1 MSLVCK
7 GMISVSAAIPAD
19 PEYNICRAQL
29 HNHLPHAHQHP
40 RPVYQEE
47 VNLVNNRKG
56 WNCSLLFP
64 WINSNLYWF
73 YCDGTRVRRRGL
85 SENSFYAAGGWED
98 VDYQKT
104 ASMLPVGERTWIIR
118 EQLLCCQWVRGR
130 GLSENSFYA
139 AGGWEDVDN
148 QRTAS
153 ILFGLWEQ
161 NFELSVLS
169 LMISFSCLDQR
180 GWTRVIVHPKPPNL
194 DLRISLLVGTTNYVY
209 QQICHFYLV
218 SLKNVTV

>member
-118 EQLLCCQWVRGR
+118 EQLLYCSAFGNITLNFQFCLLWLASVALIKGGEQ
-130 GLSENSFYA
+130 GLSYIPS
-139 AGGWEDVDN
+139 
-148 QRTAS
+148 RP
-153 ILFGLWEQ
+153 I
-161 NFELSVLS
+161 
-169 LMISFSCLDQR
+169 
-180 GWTRVIVHPKPPNL
+180 
-194 DLRISLLVGTTNYVY
+194 
-209 QQICHFYLV
+209 
-218 SLKNVTV
+218 

>member
-85 SENSFYAAGGWED
+85 SENSFYAGRWVRGRGLSENSYNAAGGWED

-104 ASMLPVGERTWIIR
+104 ASMLEGGWEDVDYQRTASMLQVGERTWIIR
-118 EQLLCCQWVRGR
+118 KQLLCCRWVRGR
-130 GLSENSFYA
+130 GL
-139 AGGWEDVDN
+139 
-148 QRTAS
+148 
-153 ILFGLWEQ
+153 
-161 NFELSVLS
+161 
-169 LMISFSCLDQR
+169 
-180 GWTRVIVHPKPPNL
+180 
-194 DLRISLLVGTTNYVY
+194 
-209 QQICHFYLV
+209 
-218 SLKNVTV
+218 

>member
-7 GMISVSAAIPAD
+7 GMISVSAEIPAD
-19 PEYNICRAQL
+19 LEYNICRAQL

-85 SENSFYAAGGWED
+85 SENSFYAG
-98 VDYQKT
+98 
-104 ASMLPVGERTWIIR
+104 R
-118 EQLLCCQWVRGR
+118 WVRGR

-139 AGGWEDVDN
+139 AGGWEDVDYK
-148 QRTAS
+148 RTAS